1 MLPQHRV
8 WVGGRVD
15 DEYWAVVA
23 EAAAGARVRQHG
35 HVGPAPRGVNVQR
48 RHPVGR
54 ADAGGK
60 PARIDV
66 LELGRSG
73 RGRAA
78 ARIDARKHG
87 RRPRAGK
94 DRVRGA
100 AGRRLQREDG
110 AAGAEIGPCRGGRA
124 RPRAVHED

>member
-8 WVGGRVD
+8 RVGGRVD
-15 DEYWAVVA
+15 DEYRAVVA
-23 EAAAGARVRQHG
+23 QAAAGARVRQHC

-60 PARIDV
+60 PARIYV
-66 LELGRSG
+66 LELGRAG

-87 RRPRAGK
+87 RRARPCK

-100 AGRRLQREDG
+100 ASGRRL
-110 AAGAEIGPCRGGRA
+110 
-124 RPRAVHED
+124 